1 MATESDLIRRY
12 RGAFSS
18 DDCKKIIE
26 YINVFEKS
34 KLLINDR
41 DNLHQVDH
49 STINVAYDYDF
60 PTSSKISQDIIPN
73 FEPCVQEYMEAFSI
87 LKQCQFLIYDLK
99 LKKIPMG
106 GGFHSWHFENSS
118 VSYSQR
124 TFVISACPN
133 E

>member
-60 PTSSKISQDIIPN
+60 PTSSKISTLSKTLSP
-73 FEPCVQEYMEAFSI
+73 VKVSI
-87 LKQCQFLIYDLK
+87 VT
-99 LKKIPMG
+99 
-106 GGFHSWHFENSS
+106 S
-118 VSYSQR
+118 V
-124 TFVISACPN
+124 TAAP
-133 E
+133 